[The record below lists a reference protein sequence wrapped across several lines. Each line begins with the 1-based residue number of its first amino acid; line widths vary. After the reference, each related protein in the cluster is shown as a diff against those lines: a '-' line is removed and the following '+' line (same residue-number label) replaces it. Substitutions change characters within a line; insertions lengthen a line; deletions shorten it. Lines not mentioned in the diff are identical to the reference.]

1 MGGIHVVIYKRDR
14 IYHAIIAAILTLI
27 GLICLFPMLYVVSV
41 SLTPYEEFLRK
52 GGIVL
57 IPSKPT
63 FEAYAMFWTEPYV
76 TSNFLNTVF
85 ITLVGTVLNLAVT
98 VLMAYAL
105 SKRDLIFRKGFI
117 FFCLI
122 PLLISGGMIP
132 TYLVVRNTGLTNTL
146 WSLILPTLVS
156 PYILL
161 ITRTFFEGVDQ
172 SLHESA
178 RIDGAKE
185 FTVLWHIILP
195 VSTPILATIGLMYG
209 VDHWNEYFGGLL
221 YISSPEKRTL
231 QVVLRE
237 MLRRADSMD
246 VDTVVPTRTLQMA
259 GVVITAV
266 PIIVVYPF
274 LQKHF
279 TQGIM
284 LGAIKG

>member
-1 MGGIHVVIYKRDR
+1 VVIYRRDR
-14 IYHAIIAAILTLI
+14 VYHAIIAVVLIMI

-63 FEAYAMFWTEPYV
+63 LEAYGMFWTEPYV
-76 TSNFLNTVF
+76 ASNFMNTVF
-85 ITLVGTVLNLAVT
+85 ITIVGTVLNLAVT

-122 PLLISGGMIP
+122 PLLIGGGMIP

-146 WSLILPTLVS
+146 WALMLPTLVS

-161 ITRTFFEGVDQ
+161 ITRTFFESVDQ

-209 VDHWNEYFGGLL
+209 VEHWNEYFGGLL
-221 YISSPEKRTL
+221 YISDPEKRTL